1 MKKYLFPALALGLV
15 LTSCQSDEPFAPG
28 EGGEKQVTFT
38 LNVPGELGT
47 RADSGN
53 KSGVGGLSNNAG
65 ELSYT
70 LVLNADGDQRKFTK
84 TGAGSVVFNPTVV
97 LGREYTVTAYAHFS
111 DEAWDGEEAID
122 ITKHFN
128 DETKDAYFNKEKITF
143 QLNETNKQIT
153 LKRPFGKLRLL
164 ATDYTAAG
172 NELNT
177 VVKNVKIT
185 YNDAQTAKF
194 DVFDSEFEFE
204 GNYVNADAKTFGY
217 YAAEEDGAMPIF
229 ADYVPANPGD
239 NMVDFTVE
247 VTYTNDE
254 KYSRTFNDIPVKRN
268 ALTTLKGNFF
278 TAEAEIKV
286 EVKDA
291 FEGQIPGNA
300 EEQLRMVAAMG
311 GEVTLTDNVELDAPL
326 NVQAN
331 MTLNLNGKT
340 ITTTLEQEG
349 HHHYAIFN
357 NANLVLEG
365 EGAIEARGIKNFG
378 EMTVNGNVAI
388 KNIDSNG
395 GAAIWNE
402 GKVTINNGTFIS
414 SEGAGANTYGAALNT
429 RSGGEAVVNGGTFEA
444 YSQLT
449 YAIVNEGK
457 TTINN
462 ATVKGK
468 HGAVAGAESNDQ
480 TTINGGSFELMGVSG
495 QSDHCAYFVS
505 VIRGGVFSRNE
516 ADTTAGDSVFWE
528 SKIAAGY
535 KAIEKDGK
543 YYVVPAEVVVVTTA
557 KELQEALA
565 NSNISTIMLGK
576 GTFEIELYNDNLARE
591 SLTIIGTEGT
601 KVEFANQQVRLVLFK
616 NFTIKNCEILHMST
630 KSWGMLVFSTGD
642 EADGDYTVENC
653 LFNGVGTQGIYI
665 NETTA
670 GATYNVKNCTF
681 KGDFGSEG
689 AVVIQNNV
697 NFTVNVTGCTFNNVT
712 DNKIYVKYQ
721 NQDFDL
727 NTDVPVSEI
736 GYGK

>member
-1 MKKYLFPALALGLV
+1 MMKYLFPALALGLV
-15 LTSCQSDEPFAPG
+15 LSSCQSDEPFAPG

-268 ALTTLKGNFF
+268 ALTTLKGNFY

-349 HHHYAIFN
+349 RHHYAIFN

>member
-340 ITTTLEQEG
+340 ITTTLKQEG
-349 HHHYAIFN
+349 RHHYAIFN

>member
-97 LGREYTVTAYAHFS
+97 LGRKYTVTAYAHFS

-128 DETKDAYFNKEKITF
+128 DETKDAYFKQENITF
-143 QLNETNKQIT
+143 QLNETNKEIT

-349 HHHYAIFN
+349 RHHYAIFN

-378 EMTVNGNVAI
+378 EMTVNGNVTI

-429 RSGGEAVVNGGTFEA
+429 RAGGEAVVNGGTFEA

>member
-47 RADSGN
+47 RADFGN

-349 HHHYAIFN
+349 RHHYAIFN

>member
-349 HHHYAIFN
+349 RHHYAIFN